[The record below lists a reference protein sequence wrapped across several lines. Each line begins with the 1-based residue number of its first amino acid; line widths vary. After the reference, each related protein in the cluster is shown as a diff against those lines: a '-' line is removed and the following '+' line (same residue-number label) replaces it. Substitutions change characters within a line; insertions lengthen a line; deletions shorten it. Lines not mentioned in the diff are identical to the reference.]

1 MKHAI
6 TLILCLALAQCGLSP
21 AWAQTVTVP
30 DAPPAVEEGGPD
42 SADLAALAPT
52 TDLALLYH
60 VPANPKADI
69 TPVPGSGLP
78 LAVSAAT
85 GADTRLSVDASAISE
100 RAERE
105 GWATWKKWTVIGVSV
120 VAVSVAAVLIIQ
132 STQGGHHSSGDDS
145 STHYNIGVGGQNNTV
160 HVRIDADDTTSS
172 TSSTSG
178 GYW

>member
-1 MKHAI
+1 MKHLLTAN
-6 TLILCLALAQCGLSP
+6 LILALLNAGYSP
-21 AWAQTVTVP
+21 AWAQTVEVP
-30 DAPPAVEEGGPD
+30 DTPPAIEVGGPEA
-42 SADLAALAPT
+42 ADLIASAPNG
-52 TDLALLYH
+52 TDLAMLYH
-60 VPANPKADI
+60 VPADAKTDI
-69 TPVPGSGLP
+69 APVPDSGLP

-85 GADTRLSVDASAISE
+85 GADTRFSVDAGAISE

-105 GWATWKKWTVIGVSV
+105 GWATWKKWTVIGVSF
-120 VAVSVAAVLIIQ
+120 VAVSVAAVLIVH

-172 TSSTSG
+172 TSG